1 MFQPRPDDADTRSGR
16 DASSLP
22 LRAAPAPPAPAAP
35 PRRLTWRQRLSRW
48 DARFA
53 PYLYISPFFVVF
65 AVVGLFPLVFTAYVS
80 VHEWGLLSGK
90 GEFVGLQNYREVW
103 ENPYFLKQTVNT
115 LSIFVLSSGPQIVI
129 AVVLAAL
136 LDTSTCAAGPAGG

>member
-1 MFQPRPDDADTRSGR
+1 MGRAVRAVPLHLAVLRRVRRS
-16 DASSLP
+16 S
-22 LRAAPAPPAPAAP
+22 
-35 PRRLTWRQRLSRW
+35 
-48 DARFA
+48 
-53 PYLYISPFFVVF
+53 
-65 AVVGLFPLVFTAYVS
+65 GLFPLVFTAWVS

-90 GEFVGLQNYREVW
+90 GEYVGLQNYREVW

-136 LDTSTCAAGPAGG
+136 LDTSTCAAGPSGG